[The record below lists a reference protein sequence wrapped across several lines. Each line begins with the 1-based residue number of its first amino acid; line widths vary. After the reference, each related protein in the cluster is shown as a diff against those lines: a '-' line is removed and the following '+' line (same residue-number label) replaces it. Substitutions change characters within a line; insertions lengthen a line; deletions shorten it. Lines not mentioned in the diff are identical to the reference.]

1 MTVHAATADQLE
13 RLTELVARKLSGLM
27 SDIVRAHLRNDV
39 ISFEQADHEIADL
52 SALPNR
58 RNP

>member
-13 RLTELVARKLSGLM
+13 RLAELVTRKFGDLM
-27 SDIVRAHLRNDV
+27 SDIFQAHLRNDV

-58 RNP
+58 SSL